1 MEVIQKRKY
10 TFTKLSENSLQA
22 LINSKEKQKEAAKIK
37 WTTIKTNNKMICK
50 VCDCEK
56 ELIHYSKIN
65 DKRHT
70 IEYESWSS
78 ECKECERTR
87 KNNEIC
93 KRAENNGLE
102 YNIQKI
108 LIDIKTRATK
118 FKRDFDLD
126 MPFLIEL
133 FNTQKGVCLYS
144 GKQMVFNINSRE
156 RLSLDRID
164 SSLGYIKT
172 NVAWCCWQ
180 ANNIKQSLSIE
191 DLKKWISD
199 IHTIIN
205 QNPGSRIL

>member
-1 MEVIQKRKY
+1 
-10 TFTKLSENSLQA
+10 
-22 LINSKEKQKEAAKIK
+22 
-37 WTTIKTNNKMICK
+37 MICK

-126 MPFLIEL
+126 IPFLIEL